1 MWIDNA
7 SPVDMLSYRP
17 YAKLIHNII
26 NNKRMNPLTIGLF
39 GSWGVG
45 KSTLLKLIENEIESN
60 PKADKKVVSVTLN
73 AWMFEGYDE
82 AKTALMES
90 LLKAIEDTKSFPT
103 DCKEKIGKL
112 IKRIDYFRLAGNAIK
127 KGIPL
132 ALSVASGNPAPFLL
146 NCSKGVFDNLKT
158 ESGMDNFV
166 NIANKFKESFVKE
179 ETTTD
184 IIENIRIFKMEFEKL
199 LHELKIDNLV
209 VMIDDLDRCTPERII
224 DTLEAIKLFLS
235 VQGTTFIIAVD
246 ERIVTYAIKKKYP
259 VIDDDTT
266 DISKDYIEKI
276 IQLPI
281 KLPEL
286 SPIDIQN
293 YMLLLVYE
301 LYLEDKFKP
310 ILDELY
316 QEGVFITG
324 EVLKSDVVDSK
335 VVNQGE
341 ETFELKELSEVI
353 QQIGGVVSRAL
364 KGNPRQAKRFLNTF
378 LVRKQMAEVCFTN
391 GENIQNSILAK
402 LMALEYIDI
411 ELFKELNKWYKK
423 SSGEIEE
430 LKEMVDKVKRE
441 EELTDK
447 YSKWNDDKVKNWI
460 LCEPQDIYKKNLDRY
475 FYLTRDVLVEESN
488 TLDMLSGQEK
498 EMIYQLMEVE
508 DDIASQKVL
517 IAKIVASDDEVM
529 SKLIKSVLGLYDRKK
544 IKLNLLI
551 SIFERCEKYRSDILE
566 RISKIKREDI
576 KPLTYGQIATLYR
589 LEPQQTKEVL
599 KVLVLKG
606 VLTEAALLEKNIDI
620 KQ

>member
-7 SPVDMLSYRP
+7 SSVDMLSYRP

-60 PKADKKVVSVTLN
+60 PKANKKIVSVTLN

-90 LLKAIEDTKSFPT
+90 LLKAIEATKNFPVE
-103 DCKEKIGKL
+103 CKEEIGKL
-112 IKRIDYFRLAGNAIK
+112 IKRIDYFRLAGTAIK
-127 KGIPL
+127 KGVPL
-132 ALSVASGNPAPFLL
+132 ALSVASGNPAPLLL
-146 NCSKGVFDNLKT
+146 NCTKGVLDNLKT
-158 ESGMDNFV
+158 ENGMDNFV
-166 NIANKFKESFVKE
+166 NIANKFKENFVKE
-179 ETTTD
+179 EKTTD
-184 IIENIRIFKMEFEKL
+184 IIENIRIFKVEFEKL
-199 LHELKIDNLV
+199 LQALKIDNLV

-301 LYLEDKFKP
+301 LYLEDEFRL

-324 EVLKSDVVDSK
+324 EALKGEVIDSK
-335 VVNQGE
+335 IINQGE
-341 ETFELKELSEVI
+341 NISELKELSKVV

-402 LMALEYIDI
+402 LMALEYVDI

-441 EELTDK
+441 EDLIDK

-488 TLDMLSGQEK
+488 TLDLLSGQEK

-517 IAKIVASDDEVM
+517 INKIVALDDEVM
-529 SKLIKSVLGLYDRKK
+529 SKMIKSVLGLYDRKK

-551 SIFERCEKYRSDILE
+551 SIFERCEKYRSDVLE
-566 RISKIKREDI
+566 RISKMKKEDI

-599 KVLVLKG
+599 RTLASKG

-620 KQ
+620 KK